1 MEFLKQNLSRV
12 MGVASLLLVFGWVFS
27 FFQDGMQES
36 FVDFGLSLTKGLLY
50 ILGIAIAGLFVY
62 NLMINP
68 KLLVKTGVVL
78 GVVVVLFLVSYGAAT
93 DDVSTVKAG
102 LDYTGESLK
111 CVGGLVG
118 MTWIL
123 IAIAGVGAIAS
134 ELVKAFKNG

>member
-36 FVDFGLSLTKGLLY
+36 FVDFGLHLTKGLLY
-50 ILGIAIAGLFVY
+50 VLGIAIAGLFVY
-62 NLMINP
+62 NLIISP
-68 KLLVKTGVVL
+68 KLLIKTGVVL
-78 GVVVVLFLVSYGAAT
+78 GVVIALFMVSYSSAT

-111 CVGGLVG
+111 FVGGLVG

-123 IAIAGVGAIAS
+123 IAVAGIGAIAS
-134 ELVKAFKNG
+134 ELLKVFKNG